1 MKKLKIEAKIEN
13 LAEVTSFIETE
24 FESIECK
31 PKVIMQINL
40 AVEEIFVNIAHYAYG
55 KKDSSGRV
63 IPDTGTGPVEIIAG
77 LEGENIKLTFI
88 DEGTEYNPLQ
98 KEDPDITLSAEDRG
112 VGGLGIF
119 MVKKTMDE
127 ISYTYE
133 SGKNILTLIK
143 K

>member
-1 MKKLKIEAKIEN
+1 MKELNIDARVDN
-13 LAEVTSFIETE
+13 LSRVLE
-24 FESIECK
+24 FTDMELEELDC
-31 PKVIMQINL
+31 PVKVQVQIDV

-98 KEDPDITLSAEDRG
+98 KEDPDDR
-112 VGGLGIF
+112 
-119 MVKKTMDE
+119 
-127 ISYTYE
+127 
-133 SGKNILTLIK
+133 
-143 K
+143 